1 MKKSPFYFMHVKEGA
16 LMGTG
21 AWSSPQKYTD
31 PVEEHFA
38 VRNNI
43 GVTDFSTMS
52 KFDIQGPDAA
62 AYLQKL
68 IVNDMR
74 KLIPGK
80 VLYSCMVNEEG
91 GMFDDTTVYMYN
103 DEHYMLVGS
112 TACRYKDIPW
122 LEKHKEGME
131 VYVTDITSAYGLLSV
146 QGPKSRLLLNK
157 ICADSVDGLKY
168 FHFIKTKIEDINV
181 LVSRTGFTGEVGF
194 ELYISSEDCVDVWD
208 KVKEYGEKYDLRF
221 VGMQAAS
228 GTLRLEK
235 GYIGGNDYGEHTNP
249 YEVGLGWTVADDKD
263 FIGSAALKKVH
274 DEGPKKSL
282 VGFRIAD
289 KTKIA
294 KNKADVI
301 YDGKGIGF
309 VTSATLSPTYG
320 ISFGMM
326 FIDSRYA
333 KIGNKVEIMVDEGAV
348 EAEVANKCLH
358 DPEMKILKG

>member
-1 MKKSPFYFMHVKEGA
+1 MKKSPFYSMHIKEGA
-16 LMGTG
+16 LMGAG

-31 PVEEHFA
+31 PAEEHFA

-52 KFDIQGPDAA
+52 KFEIQGPDAA

-68 IVNDMR
+68 IVNDIR
-74 KLIPGK
+74 KLVPGK
-80 VLYSCMVNEEG
+80 ALYSCMANEEG

-122 LEKHKEGME
+122 LEKYKEGMK

-146 QGPKSRLLLNK
+146 QGPKSRLLLNE
-157 ICADSVDGLKY
+157 ICADSVSGLKY
-168 FHFIKTKIEDINV
+168 FNFMRTKIEDISV

-194 ELYISSEDCVDVWD
+194 ELYIPSEDCADVWD

-221 VGMQAAS
+221 VGMLAAS
-228 GTLRLEK
+228 GSLRLEK
-235 GYIGGNDYGEHTNP
+235 GYIGGKDYGEHTNP
-249 YEVGLGWTVADDKD
+249 YEVGLGWTVAGDTD
-263 FIGSAALKKVH
+263 FIGSSALKKIH
-274 DEGPKKSL
+274 DKGPKKSL
-282 VGFRIAD
+282 IGFRIAD

-294 KNKADVI
+294 QNKDEVI
-301 YDGKGIGF
+301 HDGKVIGF
-309 VTSATLSPTYG
+309 VTSATLSPTYD

-326 FIDSRYA
+326 FIDSKYA
-333 KIGNKVEIMVDEGAV
+333 KIGNQVEIMVGGQAV
-348 EAEVANKCLH
+348 EAQIADKCLH
-358 DPEMKILKG
+358 DPKMKILKE